1 MKKIKSYI
9 PSFVLFFIATILA
22 LSFQNCSPQGG
33 FQTSTIQ
40 KNLACDN
47 GLCIESSSESR
58 SSREPADESIEAPFI
73 APPGA
78 DLSQLYNIVAG
89 SKANCEAAV
98 ATHYKKQVTCT
109 MGGGCGVSCGK
120 PSSTCQSANPQHYG
134 ICITQNELAASPA
147 FSPSGGGSGST
158 TPPPPSTL
166 MYNFVAGDKAT
177 CEKSITE
184 RLGVKSIKCRV
195 GGGCGISC
203 GKASST
209 CESANPDAFGA
220 CVNQED
226 IAQAKLADAADMMP
240 SQLYN
245 VGAGDQTTCESAIR
259 SNFQVN
265 ISCNVGAGCGLSCG
279 KTSETCRSAN
289 PSLYGNCFSKVDIE
303 AAKKAASI
311 QHYNFVAGD
320 KATCEASIKSTL
332 GIRAA
337 CTLGGGCGVACG
349 MPGALCNS
357 ANPRAYGAC
366 IPK

>member
-1 MKKIKSYI
+1 MMKKIKSYL
-9 PSFVLFFIATILA
+9 PGFLLFFTATILA
-22 LSFQNCSPQGG
+22 LSFQNCAPQKG
-33 FQTSTIQ
+33 FETSSIQ

-58 SSREPADESIEAPFI
+58 SSRDPANEIESPFV
-73 APPGA
+73 APPKA

-89 SKANCEAAV
+89 SKADCEASV

-109 MGGGCGVSCGK
+109 IGGGCGISCGK
-120 PSSTCQSANPQHYG
+120 PSSSCQSANPQHYG
-134 ICITQNELAASPA
+134 ICITENELAAAPTV
-147 FSPSGGGSGST
+147 SPSSGGSGST

-166 MYNFVAGDKAT
+166 MYNFAAGDKAT

-209 CESANPDAFGA
+209 CESANPDVFGA

-226 IAQAKLADAADMMP
+226 IAQAKLADAADLMP
-240 SQLYN
+240 TQLYN
-245 VGAGDQTTCESAIR
+245 VVAGDRATCESTIR
-259 SNFQVN
+259 NNLKVD
-265 ISCNVGAGCGLSCG
+265 ISCNVGAGCGISCG
-279 KTSETCRSAN
+279 KPGETCNSAN
-289 PSLYGNCFSKVDIE
+289 PNAYGNCFSKVDIE
-303 AAKKAASI
+303 AVKKAATM
-311 QHYNFVAGD
+311 QHFNFVAGD
-320 KATCEASIKSTL
+320 KTTCEASIKSRL

-337 CTLGGGCGVACG
+337 CTIGGGCGVACG
-349 MPGALCNS
+349 MPGPLCNS
-357 ANPRAYGAC
+357 ANPSVYGAC